1 MITVGHSDLN
11 RLLGRQSGSWE
22 MTYKAI
28 TREDSDLDQKAK
40 QKEMENLKRIWKV
53 ASTELSRG

>member
-11 RLLGRQSGSWE
+11 GLLGRQSGSWE

-28 TREDSDLDQKAK
+28 TREDGDLDHKAK
-40 QKEMENLKRIWKV
+40 QKEMKNLKYIWKV
-53 ASTELSRG
+53 ASTELNS

>member
-1 MITVGHSDLN
+1 
-11 RLLGRQSGSWE
+11 

-28 TREDSDLDQKAK
+28 TREDSGLDQKAK

>member
-11 RLLGRQSGSWE
+11 GLLARQSGSWE

-28 TREDSDLDQKAK
+28 TREDGDLDQKAK
-40 QKEMENLKRIWKV
+40 QKEMENLKCTWKV
-53 ASTELSRG
+53 ASTELSRE

>member
-1 MITVGHSDLN
+1 
-11 RLLGRQSGSWE
+11 

-40 QKEMENLKRIWKV
+40 QKEMENLKERIWKV